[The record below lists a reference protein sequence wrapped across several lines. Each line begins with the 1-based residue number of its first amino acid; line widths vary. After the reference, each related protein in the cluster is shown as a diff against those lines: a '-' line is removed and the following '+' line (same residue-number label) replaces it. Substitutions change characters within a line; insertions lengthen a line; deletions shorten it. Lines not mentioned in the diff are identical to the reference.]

1 MSTEFILKEISK
13 TELADCVD
21 VIKLSFET
29 VELPIEDYSTLDTRR
44 LIFESD
50 NGNVMFGLF
59 DDEKQIGFAELDK
72 RENEAVIKKLC
83 VLPQYR
89 GSGNGRNLLD
99 FVIKS
104 AGGLGYDS
112 VSANLRAEDKELEQ
126 WFLSKG
132 FEFVETRY
140 IPVIDRTITKLRA
153 VLDMGVFR

>member
-21 VIKLSFET
+21 VIKMSFET
-29 VELPIEDYSTLDTRR
+29 VELPLEDYGSLDTRR

-59 DDEKQIGFAELDK
+59 DGEKQIGFAELDK
-72 RENEAVIKKLC
+72 RENEAVLKKLC
-83 VLPQYR
+83 IIPQYR
-89 GSGNGRNLLD
+89 SEGNGKVLLD

-104 AGGLGYDS
+104 AGELGYDNIT
-112 VSANLRAEDKELEQ
+112 ANLRADDKGLEQ
-126 WFLSKG
+126 WFLSRG
-132 FEFVETRY
+132 FDFVETRY

-153 VLDMGVFR
+153 VLDMGVYR

>member
-21 VIKLSFET
+21 VIKMSFET
-29 VELPIEDYSTLDTRR
+29 VELPLEDYGTLDTRR

-72 RENEAVIKKLC
+72 RENEAVLKKLC
-83 VLPQYR
+83 IIPQYR
-89 GSGNGRNLLD
+89 SEGNGKVLLD

-104 AGGLGYDS
+104 AGELGYDNIT
-112 VSANLRAEDKELEQ
+112 ANLRADDKGLEQ
-126 WFLSKG
+126 WFLSRG
-132 FEFVETRY
+132 FDFVETRY

-153 VLDMGVFR
+153 VLDMGVYR

>member
-21 VIKLSFET
+21 VIKMSFET

-72 RENEAVIKKLC
+72 RENEAVLKKLC
-83 VLPQYR
+83 IIPQYR
-89 GSGNGRNLLD
+89 SEGNGKVLLD

-104 AGGLGYDS
+104 AGELGYDNIT
-112 VSANLRAEDKELEQ
+112 ANLRADDKGLEQ
-126 WFLSKG
+126 WFLSRG
-132 FEFVETRY
+132 FDFVETRY

-153 VLDMGVFR
+153 VLDMGVYR